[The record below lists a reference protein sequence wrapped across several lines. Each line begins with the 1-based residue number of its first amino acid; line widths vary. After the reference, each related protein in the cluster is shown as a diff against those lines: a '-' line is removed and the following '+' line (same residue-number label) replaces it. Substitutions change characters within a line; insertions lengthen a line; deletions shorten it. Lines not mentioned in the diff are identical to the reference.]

1 MNTDYPKREVTNLR
15 VEAGK
20 LDLTVDGRHYQ
31 FELSKFSRRLALG
44 TPQEQ
49 AAVRLSPTNYGLH
62 WPLLDEDL
70 TIDGLI
76 SGRILPEANAS
87 FERWL
92 STRSNRPNA
101 A

>member
-1 MNTDYPKREVTNLR
+1 MSTDYPKREVTHLR
-15 VEAGK
+15 VDAGK
-20 LDLTVDGRHYQ
+20 LEMTVDGRRYQ
-31 FELSKFSRRLALG
+31 FELSKYSRRLALG

-49 AAVRLSPTNYGLH
+49 AAVRLSPASYGLH

-76 SGRILPEANAS
+76 AGRISMEGDVS